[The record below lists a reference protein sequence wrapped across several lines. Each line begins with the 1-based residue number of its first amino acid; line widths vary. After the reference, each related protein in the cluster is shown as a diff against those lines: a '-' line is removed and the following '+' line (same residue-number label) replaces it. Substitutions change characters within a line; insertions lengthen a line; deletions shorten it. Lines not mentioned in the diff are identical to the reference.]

1 MSALVLAPQAGHDR
15 LAGHPVSAGHAVSM
29 RESTADAPRLRLTKR
44 GRMVFGALATALV
57 AGVLA
62 CVAAIAAP
70 QALASNSA
78 GAQEFHYVVA
88 QPGASLW
95 SLASTLDPAADP
107 RDLVAEL
114 VQLNQLEGSGVQAGQ
129 PIAVPLRYSEA
140 AGVVSQKEL
149 SGELESASA

>member
-1 MSALVLAPQAGHDR
+1 MSALVLVPQADN
-15 LAGHPVSAGHAVSM
+15 AGIV
-29 RESTADAPRLRLTKR
+29 RESKAAATHLRLTKR
-44 GRMVFGALATALV
+44 GRMVFGALATALI
-57 AGVLA
+57 AGLLA

-78 GAQEFHYVVA
+78 SGQEFHYVVA

-95 SLASTLDPAADP
+95 SLASTLDPEADP

-129 PIAVPLRYSEA
+129 PIAVPLRYSDT
-140 AGVVSQKEL
+140 AGVVTADEL
-149 SGELESASA
+149 SGDA

>member
-1 MSALVLAPQAGHDR
+1 MSALVLVPQADN
-15 LAGHPVSAGHAVSM
+15 AGIV
-29 RESTADAPRLRLTKR
+29 RESKAAATHLRLTKR
-44 GRMVFGALATALV
+44 GRMVFGALATALI
-57 AGVLA
+57 AGLLA

-78 GAQEFHYVVA
+78 SGQEFHYVVV

-95 SLASTLDPAADP
+95 SLASTLDPEADP

-129 PIAVPLRYSEA
+129 PIAVPLRYSDT
-140 AGVVSQKEL
+140 AGVVTADEL
-149 SGELESASA
+149 SGDA

>member
-1 MSALVLAPQAGHDR
+1 MSALVLVPQADNTGM
-15 LAGHPVSAGHAVSM
+15 VS
-29 RESTADAPRLRLTKR
+29 ESKSAATHLRLTKR

-57 AGVLA
+57 AGLLA

-78 GAQEFHYVVA
+78 SDQEFHYVVA

-95 SLASTLDPAADP
+95 SLASTLDPEADP

-129 PIAVPLRYSEA
+129 PIAVPLRYSET
-140 AGVVSQKEL
+140 AGVVTADEL
-149 SGELESASA
+149 SGDA

>member
-1 MSALVLAPQAGHDR
+1 MSALVLAPQAGYSR
-15 LAGHPVSAGHAVSM
+15 STQ
-29 RESTADAPRLRLTKR
+29 ETTADAPRLRLTKR

-78 GAQEFHYVVA
+78 SAQEFHYVVA

-114 VQLNQLEGSGVQAGQ
+114 VQLNQLDGSGVQAGQ

-140 AGVVSQKEL
+140 AGVVSSEEL
-149 SGELESASA
+149 SGELESAAA

>member
-1 MSALVLAPQAGHDR
+1 MSALVLTPQQDRAG
-15 LAGHPVSAGHAVSM
+15 LA
-29 RESTADAPRLRLTKR
+29 RESMPSEPRLRLTKR
-44 GRMVFGALATALV
+44 GRLVFGALATALV
-57 AGVLA
+57 AGLLA
-62 CVAAIAAP
+62 GVAAFAAP

-78 GAQEFHYVVA
+78 SGQEFHYVVA

-114 VQLNQLEGSGVQAGQ
+114 VQLNQLDGSGVQAGQ
-129 PIAVPLRYSEA
+129 PIAVPLRYSDVN
-140 AGVVSQKEL
+140 GVVTADEL